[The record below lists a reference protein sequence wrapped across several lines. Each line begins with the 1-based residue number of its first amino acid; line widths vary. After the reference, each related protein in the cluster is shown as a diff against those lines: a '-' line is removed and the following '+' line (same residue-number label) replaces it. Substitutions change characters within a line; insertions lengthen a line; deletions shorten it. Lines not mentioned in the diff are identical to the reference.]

1 MRAGETFW
9 SCLKFIKTRDEQALI
24 IPGQIS
30 KTAMNMPTN
39 SGDWMWK
46 QDFLLVVFGLSFSTA
61 SRTYELSEETHVT
74 PFHTYRFHST
84 GLCNYKPQERTYR
97 RTTCCRYRL
106 TVRKYWVQS
115 NVFHIYGRVSRGL
128 FPRVRRYGLLYLRTV
143 EYDQCF
149 CKRPTERNCNTRV
162 HYWFDFCKRHMTITL

>member
-1 MRAGETFW
+1 METG
-9 SCLKFIKTRDEQALI
+9 LFIGRI
-24 IPGQIS
+24 
-30 KTAMNMPTN
+30 
-39 SGDWMWK
+39 
-46 QDFLLVVFGLSFSTA
+46 GLSFSTA

-97 RTTCCRYRL
+97 RTTYCRYRL
-106 TVRKYWVQS
+106 TVRKYCVQS
-115 NVFHIYGRVSRGL
+115 NVFHTYGRVSRGL

-162 HYWFDFCKRHMTITL
+162 HYWFDFFCKRHMTITVELLYSTIGGVHEMRSCYRRIVVK